1 MSVWLLKQH
10 VDHPLFLQDSRL
22 LIVLTVRE
30 QLSNNSAQDNYTF
43 FLGSIMNH
51 ILRLFLIG
59 FFSTVLFIAG
69 CSGGSDSGV
78 NKDPAP
84 DLDGDGIADIVDP
97 DIDGDGIPN
106 GKDPD
111 DDNDGIEDTV
121 DPTPPA
127 KPSNQTCTHAEILP
141 PSDEAS
147 FGDKNASLGWN
158 LLPEG
163 CVVPLARSPGSGLP
177 VTAKNTNREEA
188 PSEARATYE
197 RCDTWKGGVGVR
209 CEVPIKIPDGCG
221 DEEIYYEIDEIKDF
235 LQDSKG
241 LGKYSQKV
249 SHKGEECPGGGPEP
263 EPECPDG
270 ATGEHGDCDCG
281 SDKGYNQDTNLC
293 VSPNINPNNLTG
305 QIGIGGPDYNVL
317 DNGDVE
323 ITRLVDGW
331 ARLYTPAGSVTQ
343 TDISALEEPRWSAS
357 PEGYLEIYTSGARCK
372 TKAVKIDRVTLGSS
386 GPYFTIDPGN
396 KREDYNTWSDL
407 QDAPELE
414 NCSVAKATT
423 FFAFGNYIVSW
434 RDVPPITIR
443 SYDPQ

>member
-1 MSVWLLKQH
+1 
-10 VDHPLFLQDSRL
+10 
-22 LIVLTVRE
+22 
-30 QLSNNSAQDNYTF
+30 
-43 FLGSIMNH
+43 MNH
-51 ILRLFLIG
+51 ILRLFFIG

-106 GKDPD
+106 EQDPD

-127 KPSNQTCTHAEILP
+127 KPSNQTCTHAEIRP
-141 PSDEAS
+141 PSDKAS
-147 FGDKNASLGWN
+147 FGDENASLGWD

-163 CVVPLARSPGSGLP
+163 CVVPLARSAGSGLP
-177 VTAKNTNREEA
+177 VTAKNTNGKET

-197 RCDTWKGGVGVR
+197 RCETWKGGVGVR
-209 CEVPIKIPDGCG
+209 CEVPIKIPKGCG
-221 DEEIYYEIDEIKDF
+221 DEKVEYEIEEIKDF
-235 LQDSKG
+235 LGDSKG

-249 SHKGEECPGGGPEP
+249 SHQGDDCLGGGTDPDPEP
-263 EPECPDG
+263 EQCPDG
-270 ATGEHGDCDCG
+270 ATGDYPACNCG
-281 SDKGYNQDTNLC
+281 SDKGYNQNTNEC

-305 QIGIGGPDYNVL
+305 PNGIGSPEYTVL
-317 DNGDVE
+317 ANRDVE
-323 ITRLVDGW
+323 ITGLANDWV
-331 ARLYTPAGSVTQ
+331 RLYTPAGSVTP
-343 TDISALEEPRWSAS
+343 TEISALGEPSWTAS
-357 PEGYLEIYTSGARCK
+357 PEGYLEIYTSGSECN

-386 GPYFTIDPGN
+386 GPYFTISKTN

-407 QDAPELE
+407 QEAPELE

-423 FFAFGNYIVSW
+423 FFALGNYIVSW
-434 RDVPPITIR
+434 RKDLMPNVPPITIS